1 MFPKNK
7 KIGIDLDETIASVF
21 EAVLEYTKI
30 LHPRL
35 SHARFEDLTHH
46 DWWKIDMFEFSR
58 DEALN
63 CWRTFDKE
71 NILDR
76 KIAPVFLSQ
85 EGARLLIS
93 HGYSLYG
100 ITGRSE
106 SSRREATEA
115 WINRHFPNIFTS
127 LTFTNHTEPDKRIEK
142 SEVCKNL

>member
-21 EAVLEYTKI
+21 EAVLEYTKT

-35 SHARFEDLTHH
+35 SHVCFEDLTHH

-58 DEALN
+58 DEALE

-71 NILDR
+71 NILDK
-76 KIAPVFLSQ
+76 KISPVFLSQ
-85 EGARLLIS
+85 EGVHLLIS
-93 HGYSLYG
+93 QGYSLYG

-106 SSRREATEA
+106 SSRREATEI
-115 WINRHFPNIFTS
+115 WIDCHFPDIFTS
-127 LTFTNHTEPDKRIEK
+127 ITYTNHTELDKRIEK
-142 SEVCKNL
+142 SEVCKRL